1 MKNAPTTEQANPLL
15 NRSDL
20 AAAVG
25 LGLASL
31 AVYVRT
37 LAPGLLP
44 GDGGEFQT
52 LAFTLDHAHTTG
64 YEVYMVLAKL
74 FTFLPVVDV
83 AYRVNLFSAV
93 MGALTVA
100 LVYLAGRVLSG
111 SRWAAALGALVL
123 ALSATFWSQAVVAE
137 VYTAGSAFTA
147 AVLLF
152 TLLWWRTE
160 CARYLVFAGVL
171 GGLSIG
177 VHGSGVLFAPAVI
190 ALIIIRTWSMKKNL
204 RLLSRQ
210 VILPAA
216 AGALIGL
223 ALMVGLFA
231 MVDARETQAS
241 MLHAAYIPSAT
252 RWDVTPEYF
261 DTFTGRFSFLVFAQQ
276 WRSVMFADPD
286 RTIPENL
293 GRFNRFFWN
302 DFGLLGLLV
311 LIAFVSLFRR
321 SKPLLVFFIVGF
333 AVYAWYTLNYGIWD
347 IYVFFIAGFVY
358 LAVLLAEGAKFAG
371 GLVERWRADARSRAD
386 ARPRPQV
393 REQFF
398 SAALIAMFL
407 IFSAPTVIGYLSEG
421 HARWDFFQYPSNI
434 EMEARRL
441 TIRGAMDDLPEN
453 AAVLIGWDLLYNY
466 AYVAHVELGRTE
478 MTFMEAYPYA
488 NKEGMAESLVAY
500 LTKELYNGRPVFA
513 AEEFGE
519 LTQYGMTLTPV
530 NVGGQRWFEVNFR

>member
-1 MKNAPTTEQANPLL
+1 MNKPQSIVRANPLL
-15 NRSDL
+15 DRVDA

-25 LGLASL
+25 LALVSL

-74 FTFLPVVDV
+74 FTLLPIGDV

-93 MGALTVA
+93 MGAVTVA
-100 LVYLAGRVLSG
+100 LVYLAARLLSG

-137 VYTAGSAFTA
+137 VYTAGSAFTS

-152 TLLWWRTE
+152 TLLWWHTDCR
-160 CARYLVFAGVL
+160 RYLVLAGVL

-190 ALIIIRTWSMKKNL
+190 ALIGFRAWALKRNM

-210 VILPAA
+210 VLLPAA

-231 MVDARETQAS
+231 IVDARETQAS
-241 MLHAAYIPSAT
+241 MLNVSYIPSAT

-276 WRSVMFADPD
+276 WRSMMFSDPE
-286 RTIPENL
+286 RTIPENF
-293 GRFNRFFWN
+293 GKFNQFFAR
-302 DFGLLGLLV
+302 DFGLLGLLA
-311 LIAFVSLFRR
+311 LAGLVSLFRR
-321 SKPLLVFFIVGF
+321 SKPLFVFFLVGF

-371 GLVERWRADARSRAD
+371 GLVERWRTD
-386 ARPRPQV
+386 ARPRPRV
-393 REQFF
+393 MEPYF

-407 IFSAPTVIGYLSEG
+407 IVNAPELVNNLTKGS
-421 HARWDFFQYPSNI
+421 ARWDFFTYPSNI

-441 TIRGAMDDLPEN
+441 TIRGAMNDLPEN
-453 AAVLIGWDLLYNY
+453 AIVLIGWDLLYNY
-466 AYVAHVELGRTE
+466 AYVAHVELDRTG
-478 MTFMEAYPYA
+478 MTFMEAYPFST
-488 NKEGMAESLVAY
+488 KEGMAESLVAF
-500 LTKELYNGRPVFA
+500 LTNELYNGRPVYA

-519 LTQYGMTLTPV
+519 LTQHGITLTPV
-530 NVGGQRWFEVNFR
+530 YIGSQRWFEVRLR

>member
-1 MKNAPTTEQANPLL
+1 MNKPQITERATPPLD
-15 NRSDL
+15 RADGT
-20 AAAVG
+20 AAVG
-25 LGLASL
+25 LALASL

-74 FTFLPVVDV
+74 FTFLPIGDV

-111 SRWAAALGALVL
+111 SRWAAVLGALVL

-147 AVLLF
+147 AILLF

-160 CARYLVFAGVL
+160 CRRYLILAGVL

-177 VHGSGVLFAPAVI
+177 VHGSGVLFAPAI
-190 ALIIIRTWSMKKNL
+190 AVLIGFRAWAMKRNW

-210 VILPAA
+210 VILPAV

-223 ALMVGLFA
+223 ALMVALFA
-231 MVDARETQAS
+231 VVDARETQAS
-241 MLHAAYIPSAT
+241 MLNVSYIPSAT
-252 RWDVTPEYF
+252 RWDVTPKYF
-261 DTFTGRFSFLVFAQQ
+261 DTFAGRFSFLVFAQQ
-276 WRSVMFADPD
+276 WRSMMFSDPG
-286 RTIPENL
+286 RTIPETFGKFRDFF
-293 GRFNRFFWN
+293 GR
-302 DFGLLGLLV
+302 DFGLMGLLA
-311 LIAFVSLFRR
+311 LAGLVSLFRR
-321 SKPLLVFFIVGF
+321 SKPLLVFFLVGF
-333 AVYAWYTLNYGIWD
+333 VVYAWYTLNYGIWD

-371 GLVERWRADARSRAD
+371 GLVERWRTDT
-386 ARPRPQV
+386 RPRPRV
-393 REQFF
+393 AEQYF
-398 SAALIAMFL
+398 SAALVAMFL
-407 IFSAPTVIGYLSEG
+407 IISAPGVANNLGNGT
-421 HARWDFFQYPSNI
+421 ARWDFFTYPSNI

-441 TIRGAMDDLPEN
+441 TIRGAMEDLPEN
-453 AAVLIGWDLLYNY
+453 AIVLIGWDLLYNY
-466 AYVAHVELGRTE
+466 AYMANVELGRTE
-478 MTFMEAYPYA
+478 MTFMEAYPFST
-488 NKEGMAESLVAY
+488 KEGMAESLVAY
-500 LTKELYNGRPVFA
+500 LTKELYNGRPVYA

-519 LTQYGMTLTPV
+519 LTQHGMTLAPV
-530 NVGGQRWFEVNFR
+530 YIGSQRWFEVDLR